1 MATVAEVGMM
11 LLDQALLRPL
21 PHVALGKWT
30 MNIPVGSLEK
40 TMTEAQRQLLE
51 LLDKGGIDVERD
63 NDGQLVIYTGLWED
77 DEGNLFTENP
87 NEEE

>member
-1 MATVAEVGMM
+1 
-11 LLDQALLRPL
+11 
-21 PHVALGKWT
+21 
-30 MNIPVGSLEK
+30 
-40 TMTEAQRQLLE
+40 MTEAQRQLLE
-51 LLDKGGIDVERD
+51 LLDKGGIDVEHD